1 MDADILE
8 QERQLKYY
16 EDTVKKMADQIST
29 ATKKHDESAGKVTVI
44 QGNLVKFKEE
54 KAKFML
60 EQGRAAH
67 KFDSFFEHEKFKN
80 LFANTCHGAKA
91 VELMGQLSSLM
102 QASDSDP
109 ANIAVVDV
117 DADMVDLSS
126 ALEEVDEAAY
136 EALADAQVNATKA
149 GKSLTK
155 DESKEVLKTARASA
169 KAAGKFSLIM
179 RSKKANG
186 KPKLVGEIND
196 D

>member
-1 MDADILE
+1 M
-8 QERQLKYY
+8 
-16 EDTVKKMADQIST
+16 M
-29 ATKKHDESAGKVTVI
+29 
-44 QGNLVKFKEE
+44 
-54 KAKFML
+54 

-67 KFDSFFEHEKFKN
+67 EFDSFLEHEKFKN
-80 LFANTCHGAKA
+80 LVANTCHVEKA
-91 VELMGQLSSLM
+91 AELMGQLPSLM

-155 DESKEVLKTARASA
+155 DESNEVLKTARASA
-169 KAAGKFSLIM
+169 KAAGKLSLIM

-186 KPKLVGEIND
+186 KPKLVGDALD